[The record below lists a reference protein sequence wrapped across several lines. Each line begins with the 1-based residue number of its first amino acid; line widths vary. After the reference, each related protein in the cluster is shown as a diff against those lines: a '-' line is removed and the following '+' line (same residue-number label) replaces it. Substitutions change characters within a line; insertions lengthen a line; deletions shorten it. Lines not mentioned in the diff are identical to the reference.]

1 MNKVFEKYWYFVAFG
16 HLSDNDETHT
26 DVDAVVTWLYGLDH
40 NDNDD
45 TTTSDWKDET
55 IKLILFAVTNL
66 QLRRD

>member
-45 TTTSDWKDET
+45 TTTSD
-55 IKLILFAVTNL
+55 F
-66 QLRRD
+66 R